1 MATRR
6 AFLSGATVSS
16 VMLAV
21 PAARATSAP
30 PAPARPMRAVID
42 HSLLPG
48 HIFAERARTYGAAID
63 WFTGDVSTLWLT
75 ELAPMLRNRAEPI
88 VGLTRAGA
96 LFCLERWAWDLRM
109 RVVMRIDH
117 LATVSGSRQHCG
129 ATPLMEVVA
138 ARLDASGPA
147 FPSYTADLAFGGR
160 NLWSDCTHATT
171 PRSPGALFD
180 PIASWVIAPASA
192 RA

>member
-21 PAARATSAP
+21 PAARAISAP
-30 PAPARPMRAVID
+30 LAPLLPMRAVID
-42 HSLLPG
+42 RSLLPA

-63 WFTGDVSTLWLT
+63 WFTDDVSTLWLT

-88 VGLTRAGA
+88 AGLTRTGA

-117 LATVSGSRQHCG
+117 LPTVLGSRQHRC
-129 ATPLMEVVA
+129 AAPLPELVA
-138 ARLDASGPA
+138 AHLDASGPD
-147 FPSYTADLAFGGR
+147 FPSHTADLAFAGR
-160 NLWSDCTHATT
+160 NLWSDCTHAAA
-171 PRSPGALFD
+171 PRSPGGLSD

-192 RA
+192 RS